1 MLVDGVEPKSLAVPE
16 DALEVA
22 RLLKTASDER
32 CAVIPIGG
40 GTMMEIG
47 APMARADMAISLAKL
62 NRIIDHQ
69 PANLTVRA
77 EAGLTLGALNQAL
90 AAHGQYLP
98 LDPPFPDRA
107 TLGGIL
113 AANASGSL
121 RIRFG
126 SARDLTLGLR
136 VALPDGQIVHG
147 GGDVVKNVA
156 GYDLPKLFIG
166 SLGTLG
172 VILEATFKVAPLLA
186 KMATCLIRFDSPD
199 PSCDLALRI
208 LRSPL
213 LPSGVLV
220 LDPHASALADSGD
233 RYAVVVR
240 FGGLERAVAQQ
251 VAEVK
256 GWAAEVGAEAV
267 EIVEAD
273 QGLWTRL
280 RDLPFEQP
288 IVLKISVVP
297 SELNFVLAQ
306 AQKVADSQRLKYAI
320 VANAV
325 GVVLVALAGDQAAA
339 AKAIADMRD
348 HVCAHGGHLVVQR
361 APREIREQVDVW
373 GPIRNDSGM
382 MRKLKQVFDPNG
394 ILNPGRYVG
403 GI

>member
-1 MLVDGVEPKSLAVPE
+1 
-16 DALEVA
+16 
-22 RLLKTASDER
+22 
-32 CAVIPIGG
+32 
-40 GTMMEIG
+40 MEFG
-47 APMARADMAISLAKL
+47 APVMRADIAISLEKL

-90 AAHGQYLP
+90 AEHGQYLP
-98 LDPPFPDRA
+98 LDPPFSERA

-172 VILEATFKVAPLLA
+172 VILEATFKVAPLPA
-186 KMATCLIRFDSPD
+186 KTATCLLWFSSADRA
-199 PSCDLALRI
+199 CDLALRV

-213 LPSGVLV
+213 LPSGVLI
-220 LDPHASALADSGD
+220 LDPHASALAVSDD
-233 RYAVVVR
+233 RYSVVVR
-240 FGGLERAVAQQ
+240 FGGLESAVAQQ
-251 VAEVK
+251 LAEVRA
-256 GWAAEVGAEAV
+256 WARDMGVEGAE
-267 EIVEAD
+267 IVD
-273 QGLWTRL
+273 GDLDLWLRL
-280 RDLPFEQP
+280 RDLPFDQP

-297 SELNFVLAQ
+297 TELNFVFAQ
-306 AQKVADSQRLKYAI
+306 AQADADSQRLNSVI

-325 GVVLVALAGDQAAA
+325 GVVMVALAGNPDSAAM
-339 AKAIADMRD
+339 AIAALRD
-348 HVCAHGGHLVVQR
+348 HVSSHGGHLVVQR
-361 APREIREQVDVW
+361 APRELRERVYVW
-373 GPIRNDSGM
+373 GPVRNDMGI
-382 MRKLKQVFDPNG
+382 MRKLKQEFDPNG
-394 ILNPGRYVG
+394 ILNPGRFVG